1 MIKSLNTA
9 ASGMQAQQTN
19 MDVISN
25 NIANTSTTG
34 FKRARAEFED
44 LMYQTV
50 KEPGAMSGLNAVS
63 PTGVQ
68 VGHGVRTASVQKDFD
83 IGSAKITRN
92 PLDVQIEGQGFFQV
106 LLSDGQIGYSRN
118 GAFKKDVNGRLVD
131 QNGHLLQPEITL
143 PPNTSGVSI
152 GPTGE
157 VAVVIGTSNIPQTVG
172 QIQLASFVNPPG
184 LKSLGK
190 NIYIPSAASGA
201 AQVGNPGES
210 IFGALAQGQLEMS
223 NVNIVDEMVN
233 MISAQRAYET
243 NSKVIQA
250 ADQMLQYVNSLR

>member
-34 FKRARAEFED
+34 FKRSRAEFED

-68 VGHGVRTASVQKDFD
+68 VGHGVRTAAVQKDFD

-92 PLDVQIEGQGFFQV
+92 PLDVQIEGQGFFP
-106 LLSDGQIGYSRN
+106 G
-118 GAFKKDVNGRLVD
+118 
-131 QNGHLLQPEITL
+131 
-143 PPNTSGVSI
+143 
-152 GPTGE
+152 
-157 VAVVIGTSNIPQTVG
+157 AVVRRSDWLHAQWSFQKGYQWQT
-172 QIQLASFVNPPG
+172 
-184 LKSLGK
+184 
-190 NIYIPSAASGA
+190 
-201 AQVGNPGES
+201 
-210 IFGALAQGQLEMS
+210 
-223 NVNIVDEMVN
+223 
-233 MISAQRAYET
+233 R
-243 NSKVIQA
+243 
-250 ADQMLQYVNSLR
+250 